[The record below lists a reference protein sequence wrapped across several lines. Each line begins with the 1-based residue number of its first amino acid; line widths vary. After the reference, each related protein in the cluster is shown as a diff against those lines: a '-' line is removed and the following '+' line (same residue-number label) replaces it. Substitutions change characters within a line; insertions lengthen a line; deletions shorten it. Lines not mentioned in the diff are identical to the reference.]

1 MYLSVRFAHHG
12 WHIGIKK
19 NGAAKKGKR
28 TAFPPGQKAIQFLR
42 KPIVPVTPA
51 FGKGSVDLAQRLES
65 TGMAYIDEDDGVSS
79 TAVRGPQQVGTLK

>member
-1 MYLSVRFAHHG
+1 MG

-19 NGAAKKGKR
+19 NGKAKKGKR

-51 FGKGSVDLAQRLES
+51 LGKGLDLAQRLDS
-65 TGMAYIDEDDGVSS
+65 SAMAFIDDDDQGDSS
-79 TAVRGPQQVGTLK
+79 NAVRGPQKVGTLK